1 MKKKKDERVSNV
13 SNNVNKQNKDY
24 AKVNG
29 GVFVFTK
36 SITVGELAK
45 QLNVGAGDIIKKL
58 FLKGKMVN
66 INQYLDD
73 DTIGELCL
81 EYGYDFKKE
90 QIEASYENGILRIV
104 LPKLKPEEKEAESKK
119 ILIK

>member
-66 INQYLDD
+66 INQYLDKFCSK
-73 DTIGELCL
+73 I
-81 EYGYDFKKE
+81 YRKANIKVY
-90 QIEASYENGILRIV
+90 
-104 LPKLKPEEKEAESKK
+104 LPLANH
-119 ILIK
+119 LIFF